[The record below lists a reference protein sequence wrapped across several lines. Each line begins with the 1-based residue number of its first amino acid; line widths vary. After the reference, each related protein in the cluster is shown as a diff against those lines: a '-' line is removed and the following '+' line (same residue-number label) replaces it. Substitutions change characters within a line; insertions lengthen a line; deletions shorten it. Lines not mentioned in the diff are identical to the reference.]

1 MKKRAHKKLVKK
13 ILNNP
18 VVRLKW
24 FIEHNHAQTTPTY
37 KDYIA
42 LDKQSRV
49 DFIKEYIAYLSA
61 TNYVCE
67 DCDTYFVLLD
77 AYDERRSALVT
88 IRSTLRDA
96 DGFIDSYEVIEL
108 SKITN
113 CITHNRKKPSKITK
127 EDIDKALDFIHDIQ
141 KMLNEIKLDELD

>member
-18 VVRLKW
+18 VVRLRW
-24 FIEHNHAQTTPTY
+24 FIEHNHAHTTPTY

-77 AYDERRSALVT
+77 AYDERRSTLVT

-96 DGFIDSYEVIEL
+96 DGFIDSYEVEPSKFANHIIYDRKRL
-108 SKITN
+108 RKITQ
-113 CITHNRKKPSKITK
+113 
-127 EDIDKALDFIHDIQ
+127 EDIDRSLDFIHGMQ
-141 KMLNEIKLDELD
+141 KMLNEIKLDESK